1 LPVKKKGFAD
11 YLAYSYVVPPGGVIA
26 LKNGSYM
33 IGYVY
38 EGNDFESTTKEET
51 EHISAMSNNALRRL
65 GNGWMTHFEM
75 VRMPDVGYPTNHFTE
90 PTNIVIDMERALQH
104 RTEGTHFETMNF
116 IFFTYLPPAIE
127 KNGLYRKVVDYISDG
142 LNEHSAANEA
152 QIVEYMETAI
162 QNVMDVWG
170 QNIRT
175 SRLNFVPFWG
185 EDGNV
190 IPSGYDEMLQT
201 LNYFVGGRWHP
212 VRLTP
217 YNTGDIDVL
226 LAKDVYLGPALTID
240 NKYVCMVSVHGYPLE
255 TYPAMLQQLCML
267 PYELRWSNRFIFSD
281 YRKAQAMLDSMRRKW
296 VQKIR
301 SLFSQI
307 VGNERAAV
315 NQDAVHMVSDIDDA
329 AEELTAGWV
338 AYGKHTSTV
347 VTRGKTREEAE
358 KIGHEVIKIFERHGF
373 AARIETVNAAEAFWG
388 TLPGHGY
395 ENVRKPY
402 INTINL
408 LDIAPL
414 SHEWTGDPYNPSPE
428 IVKYYRKKEIST
440 PPPSLLQATSVGSN
454 PFKLNIHV
462 SDLGHTLI
470 LGPSGSG
477 KSTLLALIVSQ
488 FERYKDAQIFCF
500 DKGYSLYPLAAA
512 LGDSVHYDL
521 GSEASPLSLCPLAEI
536 DTVTDQGVA
545 AEWLESMFVLQGGNM
560 TPLLRADIA
569 DAVKILA
576 SSTAY
581 SENRARRRTM
591 TAFLSTVQNQEL
603 QQVFRYYTLGSTG
616 EMLDGERNGIRYAKT
631 TVFELEHLFDM
642 DKKIV
647 VPVFVHIF
655 KQIEKRILGGGC
667 EGKNSGC
674 PSLIVIDEAWLALS
688 DPIFASK
695 IKEWLKVLRKNN
707 CAVILATQSLN
718 DIVNSPIMD
727 AVLDSCETRILLPNP
742 NALGNNM
749 ESLYMKHLALN
760 KRQVSIIARAEKK
773 KEYFYAC
780 ETRNYHRLFS
790 LALGPAA
797 LSFLGA
803 TGKEDLAEIRK
814 LVFEHGNL
822 WPEYWLRNR
831 RCETWSGEWRK
842 LHNNKKIEEQG
853 RKK

>member
-1 LPVKKKGFAD
+1 
-11 YLAYSYVVPPGGVIA
+11 
-26 LKNGSYM
+26 
-33 IGYVY
+33 
-38 EGNDFESTTKEET
+38 
-51 EHISAMSNNALRRL
+51 
-65 GNGWMTHFEM
+65 
-75 VRMPDVGYPTNHFTE
+75 VGKH
-90 PTNIVIDMERALQH
+90 V
-104 RTEGTHFETMNF
+104 
-116 IFFTYLPPAIE
+116 
-127 KNGLYRKVVDYISDG
+127 
-142 LNEHSAANEA
+142 AA
-152 QIVEYMETAI
+152 
-162 QNVMDVWG
+162 
-170 QNIRT
+170 
-175 SRLNFVPFWG
+175 
-185 EDGNV
+185 
-190 IPSGYDEMLQT
+190 SG
-201 LNYFVGGRWHP
+201 
-212 VRLTP
+212 
-217 YNTGDIDVL
+217 
-226 LAKDVYLGPALTID
+226 
-240 NKYVCMVSVHGYPLE
+240 
-255 TYPAMLQQLCML
+255 
-267 PYELRWSNRFIFSD
+267 
-281 YRKAQAMLDSMRRKW
+281 
-296 VQKIR
+296 
-301 SLFSQI
+301 LFSQI
-307 VGNERAAV
+307 IGNERVAV
-315 NQDAVHMVSDIDDA
+315 NQDAVHMVSDIDNA

-373 AARIETVNAAEAFWG
+373 AARIESINAAEAFWG

-402 INTINL
+402 INTVNL
-408 LDIAPL
+408 LDIIPI

-428 IVKYYRKKEIST
+428 ISKYYQKEKIST
-440 PPPSLLQATSVGSN
+440 PPPSLSQATSVGSN

-477 KSTLLALIVSQ
+477 KSTLPALIVSQ

-500 DKGYSLYPLAAA
+500 DKGYSMYPLAAA
-512 LGDSVHYDL
+512 LSDSAHYDL
-521 GSEASPLSLCPLAEI
+521 GNEASPLSLCPLAEI
-536 DTVTDQGVA
+536 DSVTDQGVA
-545 AEWLESMFVLQGGNM
+545 AEWLESIFLLQGGEI
-560 TPLLRADIA
+560 TPLLRTDIS

-631 TVFELEHLFDM
+631 TVFELEHLFNM
-642 DKKIV
+642 DKKII

-655 KQIEKRILGGGC
+655 KQIEKRILSGYG
-667 EGKNSGC
+667 EGKNSGY

-727 AVLDSCETRILLPNP
+727 AVLDSRETRILLPNP

-749 ESLYMKHLALN
+749 ENLYMKHLALN
-760 KRQVSIIARAEKK
+760 KRQVSIIAHAEKK
-773 KEYFYAC
+773 REYFYAC

-790 LALGPAA
+790 LALGPVA

-803 TGKEDLAEIRK
+803 TGKEDLAAIRE
-814 LVFEHGNL
+814 LVFQHGDL
-822 WPEYWLRNR
+822 WPESWCWTQRKTR
-831 RCETWSGEWRK
+831 RTR
-842 LHNNKKIEEQG
+842 
-853 RKK
+853 